1 MITIKSTAC
10 CMYCNKKYT
19 SKTSLEKHMILCS
32 LFHKSKR
39 QLKKEEEEEEEIPSP
54 KQVYKIIKEL
64 LWKIKKLEEKV
75 EVQEKY
81 INKTKKKINIIDW
94 LQTNVSPESDYL
106 DFISKNII
114 IKEEEI
120 LFFMQNTFF
129 DTLDK
134 IISENMENKTECRMP
149 IFCFSQKQNIFYVF
163 NKDNNNNNNNNQHKW
178 EELNKIDCIKMFN
191 IIYSIIFKKLLEWK
205 KLNEEKICKSETL
218 ENIYIKTMGKLLSI
232 DFKNETT
239 LSKSKTSLFNY
250 LKIDMKQIVEYNFE

>member
-1 MITIKSTAC
+1 MNSCKSTAC
-10 CMYCNKKYT
+10 CIYCNKKYT
-19 SKTSLEKHMILCS
+19 NKTSLEKHMILCS

-39 QLKKEEEEEEEIPSP
+39 QLKKEEQEEEDTPSP

-64 LWKIKKLEEKV
+64 LWKIKNLEEKV

-94 LQTNVSPESDYL
+94 LQMNIKPDLDYL
-106 DFISKNII
+106 DFISENIK

-120 LFFMQNTFF
+120 LFMMQNSFL

-134 IISENMENKTECRMP
+134 IISENLENKKVFIP
-149 IFCFSQKQNIFYVF
+149 IFCFCQKQNILYVYHK
-163 NKDNNNNNNNNQHKW
+163 NKNSW

-191 IIYSIIFKKLLEWK
+191 IIYSMIFKKLIEWK
-205 KLNEEKICKSETL
+205 KINEEKINKNENL
-218 ENIYIKTMGKLLSI
+218 ENVYMKTMGKILSV

-239 LSKSKTSLFNY
+239 LSKSKASIFNY
-250 LKIDMKQIVEYNFE
+250 LKTDMKQIVEYNFE

>member
-1 MITIKSTAC
+1 MITTKSTAY
-10 CMYCNKKYT
+10 CMYCIKKYT
-19 SKTSLEKHMILCS
+19 NKTSLEKHMILCS

-39 QLKKEEEEEEEIPSP
+39 QLKKEEEEEEETPSP
-54 KQVYKIIKEL
+54 KQVFKIIKEL

-94 LQTNVSPESDYL
+94 LQTNIKPEVDYL
-106 DFISKNII
+106 DFISQNIM

-120 LFFMQNTFF
+120 LFMMQHTFM

-134 IISENMENKTECRMP
+134 IISENLENKQGSSIP
-149 IFCFSQKQNIFYVF
+149 IFCLCQKQNILYVF
-163 NKDNNNNNNNNQHKW
+163 SKNKNVW

-191 IIYSIIFKKLLEWK
+191 IIYSIIFKKFLEWK
-205 KLNEEKICKSETL
+205 KMNEENLNKNENL
-218 ENIYIKTMGKLLSI
+218 ENIYIKTMGKILNV

-239 LSKSKTSLFNY
+239 LSKSKLSLFNY
-250 LKIDMKQIVEYNFE
+250 LKTDMKEIVEYNFE